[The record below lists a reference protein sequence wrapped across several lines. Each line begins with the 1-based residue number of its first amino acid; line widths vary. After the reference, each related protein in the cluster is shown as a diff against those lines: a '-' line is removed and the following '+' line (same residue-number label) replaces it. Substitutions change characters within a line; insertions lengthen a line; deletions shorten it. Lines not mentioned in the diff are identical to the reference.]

1 MAYEW
6 DMGKASMNFAK
17 HGVLFTDAVD
27 FEWDRAMGWVDA
39 RRDCGEAREIAVA
52 PLCGRMHV
60 MVFTRRCGKIRII
73 SLRKANQREME
84 AYERSVNQC

>member
-1 MAYEW
+1 MRSEAKECWFNCFNYCVDNIPMMAYEW

-39 RRDCGEAREIAVA
+39 RRD
-52 PLCGRMHV
+52 
-60 MVFTRRCGKIRII
+60 
-73 SLRKANQREME
+73 
-84 AYERSVNQC
+84 